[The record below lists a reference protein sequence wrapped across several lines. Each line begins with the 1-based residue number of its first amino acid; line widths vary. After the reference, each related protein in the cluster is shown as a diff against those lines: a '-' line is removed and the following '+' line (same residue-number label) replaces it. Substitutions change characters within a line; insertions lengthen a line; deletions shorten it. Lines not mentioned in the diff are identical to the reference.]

1 MNNFCSHCGAKLVPN
16 SPTCSGCGKSLGLAS
31 ELFSKVNVDD
41 VKSKLFDFSR
51 RAKIGAQ
58 KVSNDLAEEA
68 KKFMK
73 DRKK

>member
-1 MNNFCSHCGAKLVPN
+1 
-16 SPTCSGCGKSLGLAS
+16 
-31 ELFSKVNVDD
+31 VNVED

-68 KKFMK
+68 KKLMK